1 MQDMNAAKVVKRVR
15 QRLEVSQEGLA
26 RLLNATKGAVQHW
39 ERGRNRPDLARL
51 LALRQLCP
59 AGAERKELEAL
70 IKETQAH
77 VAPLPTGQPGPGGKI
92 TLPQPGESL
101 ILLRRD
107 NNKLRKQVAKLEST
121 LKRRS
126 EQLRIL
132 EDLATELQRDMAK
145 LRAGQAVAAPAPVSS
160 SGSQPSE

>member
-1 MQDMNAAKVVKRVR
+1 
-15 QRLEVSQEGLA
+15 
-26 RLLNATKGAVQHW
+26 
-39 ERGRNRPDLARL
+39 LARL

-59 AGAERKELEAL
+59 AGLERKELEAL

-92 TLPQPGESL
+92 VPPQPGESL

-121 LKRRS
+121 LKRRN

-145 LRAGQAVAAPAPVSS
+145 LRAGQSGAEPAPASSPVPQTSA
-160 SGSQPSE
+160 

>member
-1 MQDMNAAKVVKRVR
+1 MEEMNAAKVVKKVR

-59 AGAERKELEAL
+59 PGAERKELETL

-92 TLPQPGESL
+92 IPPQPGESL

-107 NNKLRKQVAKLEST
+107 NNKLRKQVAKLESA
-121 LKRRS
+121 LKRRN

-145 LRAGQAVAAPAPVSS
+145 LRAGQSTPAPEPVSS
-160 SGSQPSE
+160 PTPQATE

>member
-1 MQDMNAAKVVKRVR
+1 MEEMNAAKVVKKVR

-59 AGAERKELEAL
+59 AGAERKELETL

-77 VAPLPTGQPGPGGKI
+77 VAPLPTGQPGPGGRI

-107 NNKLRKQVAKLEST
+107 NNKLRKQVAKL
-121 LKRRS
+121 
-126 EQLRIL
+126 
-132 EDLATELQRDMAK
+132 DMSK
-145 LRAGQAVAAPAPVSS
+145 LRAGQSVAAPEPVSS
-160 SGSQPSE
+160 SVPQTSG

>member
-1 MQDMNAAKVVKRVR
+1 MEEMNAAKVVKKVR

-59 AGAERKELEAL
+59 QGVERKELEQL

-92 TLPQPGESL
+92 MPPQPGESL

-107 NNKLRKQVAKLEST
+107 NNKLRKQVAKLEAS

-132 EDLATELQRDMAK
+132 EELATELQRDMAK
-145 LRAGQAVAAPAPVSS
+145 LRAGQAPASLEPPSS
-160 SGSQPSE
+160 LVPQATE

>member
-1 MQDMNAAKVVKRVR
+1 
-15 QRLEVSQEGLA
+15 
-26 RLLNATKGAVQHW
+26 VQHW

-59 AGAERKELEAL
+59 QGVERKELEQL

-77 VAPLPTGQPGPGGKI
+77 VAPLPTGQPGPGGRI
-92 TLPQPGESL
+92 MPPQPGESL

-107 NNKLRKQVAKLEST
+107 NNKLRKQVSKLEAS

-145 LRAGQAVAAPAPVSS
+145 LRAGQAPATPEPPSSPVP
-160 SGSQPSE
+160 QATE

>member
-1 MQDMNAAKVVKRVR
+1 MEEMNAAKVVKKVR

-59 AGAERKELEAL
+59 AGLERKELETL

-77 VAPLPTGQPGPGGKI
+77 VAPDPDCRCTRRRQTVALPH
-92 TLPQPGESL
+92 
-101 ILLRRD
+101 
-107 NNKLRKQVAKLEST
+107 
-121 LKRRS
+121 
-126 EQLRIL
+126 
-132 EDLATELQRDMAK
+132 
-145 LRAGQAVAAPAPVSS
+145 
-160 SGSQPSE
+160 

>member
-1 MQDMNAAKVVKRVR
+1 MMEEMNAAKVVKKVR

-70 IKETQAH
+70 IKETQAQ
-77 VAPLPTGQPGPGGKI
+77 VAPLPTGQPGAGRKGPVSGPAWEAAARHVGPGLTAGRAEAVPCDVADGERAA
-92 TLPQPGESL
+92 TLAS
-101 ILLRRD
+101 
-107 NNKLRKQVAKLEST
+107 RKQCSL
-121 LKRRS
+121 
-126 EQLRIL
+126 
-132 EDLATELQRDMAK
+132 
-145 LRAGQAVAAPAPVSS
+145 
-160 SGSQPSE
+160 

>member
-1 MQDMNAAKVVKRVR
+1 MEEMNAAKVVKKVR

-59 AGAERKELEAL
+59 TGAERKELEAL

-92 TLPQPGESL
+92 TFPQPGESL

-132 EDLATELQRDMAK
+132 EDLATEQERDMAK
-145 LRAGQAVAAPAPVSS
+145 LRAGQSVAAPAAVSS
-160 SGSQPSE
+160 SVPQASE

>member
-1 MQDMNAAKVVKRVR
+1 
-15 QRLEVSQEGLA
+15 
-26 RLLNATKGAVQHW
+26 
-39 ERGRNRPDLARL
+39 LARL

-59 AGAERKELEAL
+59 AGAERKELETL

-77 VAPLPTGQPGPGGKI
+77 TAPLPTGQPGPGGKI

-126 EQLRIL
+126 EKLRIL

-145 LRAGQAVAAPAPVSS
+145 LRAGQSVAVPEPASS
-160 SGSQPSE
+160 SVPQTSE

>member
-1 MQDMNAAKVVKRVR
+1 MNAAKVVKKVR

-59 AGAERKELEAL
+59 AGAERKELEQL

-92 TLPQPGESL
+92 IPPQPGESL

-121 LKRRS
+121 LKRRG

-132 EDLATELQRDMAK
+132 EDLVTELQREMGK
-145 LRAGQAVAAPAPVSS
+145 LRASQAAPAPEPVSS
-160 SGSQPSE
+160 PVPQTTG

>member
-1 MQDMNAAKVVKRVR
+1 MEEMNAAKVVKKVR
-15 QRLEVSQEGLA
+15 TRLEVSQEGLA

-59 AGAERKELEAL
+59 PGVEKKELETL

-92 TLPQPGESL
+92 IPPQPGESL

-107 NNKLRKQVAKLEST
+107 NNKLRKTVTKLEAQ

-145 LRAGQAVAAPAPVSS
+145 LRAGQSTPAPEPVSAPVP
-160 SGSQPSE
+160 QTTE